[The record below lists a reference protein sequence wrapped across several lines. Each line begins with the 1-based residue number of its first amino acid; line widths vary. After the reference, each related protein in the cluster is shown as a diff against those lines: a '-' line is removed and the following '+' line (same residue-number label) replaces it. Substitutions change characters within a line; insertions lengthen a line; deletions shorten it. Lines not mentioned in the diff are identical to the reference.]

1 MLDYLLYLSLKIEP
15 IFYKIIYM
23 SIIAS
28 FVGIAIL
35 IVEKILKNKISPI
48 WISRIWLVFII
59 SLIIPIQI
67 KSPISIYN
75 CIPINEDSINYSLD
89 EFIKSEEKIFSR
101 NLKREMSE
109 KLEVNAEVK
118 GTNQNVKINHEAE
131 SLNTITSNYKIR
143 QFIPIIWGLI
153 VISSIFA
160 YILTYIV
167 FEIKIRKYKYE
178 NDKIE
183 KILDSCKEKLKI
195 KTKIKIVKQD
205 IIKMP
210 ALFGIFNV
218 RILVNYNIF
227 NLSEEEIKYVFIHEL
242 SHYKRKDNV
251 LNILITIL
259 RVIYFFNPIIWIS
272 LNTIK
277 NDLELATDELAMK
290 NENKEAQKEYSK
302 TLVKLSVI
310 NSDKFLIQ
318 TICMSDGKKNLE
330 RRIDNMKIIDGFKDK
345 KRKIMFFSI
354 MIILVIGII
363 FFTESSRYVSQN
375 EICELYNFATQNNNI
390 HIKVEEL
397 SFETYDT
404 AYNPQYTNN
413 NGEIE
418 IYDCYFKDG
427 VYVEK
432 RMFTKNN
439 SVIYKYKNFNTNEG
453 ITINDENKQIEIYSV
468 SSFENNETIWNYF
481 MISNDIYNQKYKY
494 YGIEN
499 IDGIECFKISFKKN
513 ERNEVEY
520 FWINAENGLVLKSDK
535 EYDDVYDGVKN
546 VIMKNA
552 KYEINSVTDEN
563 IEKPNLERYS
573 DYEIIYK

>member
-15 IFYKIIYM
+15 IFYKITYM

-35 IVEKILKNKISPI
+35 IVKKILKNKISPI

-75 CIPINEDSINYSLD
+75 YIPINEDSISYSLD

-109 KLEVNAEVK
+109 KLEVNAEVE
-118 GTNQNVKINHEAE
+118 GTNQNVKINPEEE

-143 QFIPIIWGLI
+143 QFIPIIWELI

-242 SHYKRKDNV
+242 SHYKRKDNI

-259 RVIYFFNPIIWIS
+259 RVIYFFNPIIWIL
-272 LNTIK
+272 LNVIK
-277 NDLELATDELAMK
+277 NDLELATDELAMEK
-290 NENKEAQKEYSK
+290 ENRETQKAYSK
-302 TLVKLSVI
+302 TLVKLSAI

-318 TICMSDGKKNLE
+318 TLCVSDGKKNLE
-330 RRIDNMKIIDGFKDK
+330 RRIDSMKIIDGFKDK